1 MALMQWRALIM
12 IMQLDQMFDWSWK
25 NLLENIT
32 GELTN
37 VLKSYASETIFT
49 DFLRL
54 TLSKDKFLS
63 LV

>member
-37 VLKSYASETIFT
+37 VLKSYASETIVT

-54 TLSKDKFLS
+54 TFSKDKFLS